1 MTKKKKNLEL
11 DTMTPQEWMRFEIAK
26 ELGFEDKIREH
37 GWGAL
42 SAQESGRIGGMI
54 ASRNRKRAASAADA
68 SSKTASLTDTS
79 SKTDDSSS
87 LSSGITC
94 KSTDFAHTSALT
106 DSAF

>member
-26 ELGFEDKIREH
+26 ELGFEDKIREN

-54 ASRNRKRAASAADA
+54 ASRNRKRTASAAD
-68 SSKTASLTDTS
+68 TSL
-79 SKTDDSSS
+79 KTDSS
-87 LSSGITC
+87 
-94 KSTDFAHTSALT
+94 HTSAPI